1 MNRGFAIGL
10 RSMFGQWEKPTAER
24 CDHFIFNGNPS
35 PIQSNFYLAER
46 NVICSRISH
55 LNSQVVL
62 DFTFFIRMTGLLE
75 LPIEF
80 VRHQVHIRLQV
91 LGSKEHFDSAS
102 EGKLQDIFINFL
114 ARRRF
119 QHIEPEQG
127 FSIFCKFLTRI
138 GNTQ

>member
-10 RSMFGQWEKPTAER
+10 RSLFGQWEKTTAER
-24 CDHFIFNGNPS
+24 RNHFVFNCNPS
-35 PIQSNFYLAER
+35 PIQSNLDLAER
-46 NVICSRISH
+46 NVIRRRIAY
-55 LNSQVVL
+55 LNPQAMPDL
-62 DFTFFIRMTGLLE
+62 TFFIRMTGLLE
-75 LPIEF
+75 LPIEL

-91 LGSKEHFDSAS
+91 LGSKEHFDSGS
-102 EGKLQDIFINFL
+102 ERKLQDIFIDFL

-127 FSIFCKFLTRI
+127 LPVFRKFFTRI